1 MALDVTVI
9 IPTLC
14 LKERQHLLLRALES
28 VRSQGATILVVVN
41 GSRIHAPL
49 LNTIAQY
56 GEITI
61 LRIPDADFIGAIRHG
76 RASITS
82 TTFAFLDDDDI
93 LLPDTL
99 KLRFDALMGGNL
111 DVLVVNGQNHDGL
124 RVCSEP
130 EQVNLDPIGALLRTN
145 WLASCA
151 GIFRTSSI
159 SAEYFD
165 HLMHY
170 YEWTALAF
178 NLALA
183 GKHIHFLDIL
193 GYQLSDT
200 PNSAS
205 KTRSATVFTES
216 IRLLQGF
223 RDRAPLRYRR
233 SIVQKLAAELHD
245 ASDYHRQHGK
255 LADAWRYHLQS
266 LLSGG
271 WSYLP
276 YTRHLLVR
284 L

>member
-76 RASITS
+76 RAAITS

-170 YEWTALAF
+170 YEWTALA
-178 NLALA
+178 LV
-183 GKHIHFLDIL
+183 
-193 GYQLSDT
+193 QLC
-200 PNSAS
+200 AA
-205 KTRSATVFTES
+205 K
-216 IRLLQGF
+216 
-223 RDRAPLRYRR
+223 RR
-233 SIVQKLAAELHD
+233 
-245 ASDYHRQHGK
+245 
-255 LADAWRYHLQS
+255 
-266 LLSGG
+266 
-271 WSYLP
+271 
-276 YTRHLLVR
+276 
-284 L
+284 